1 MSAPPASLYHVKCG
15 TREMRLN
22 QVQNY
27 PIHLLLCNVFPGRQL
42 AFDGGRDHPAKK
54 AKAIRAGG
62 SAMELFL
69 LAPRLPAH

>member
-1 MSAPPASLYHVKCG
+1 MFSAAGSW
-15 TREMRLN
+15 
-22 QVQNY
+22 
-27 PIHLLLCNVFPGRQL
+27 HLT
-42 AFDGGRDHPAKK
+42 AAEIMHWHPAKK